1 MYDLLF
7 LKQKWEY
14 LSMTYYL
21 MNITIHITKITITY
35 KQKWGVGADCWF
47 SQMYGPY

>member
-1 MYDLLF
+1 
-7 LKQKWEY
+7 
-14 LSMTYYL
+14 MTYYL
-21 MNITIHITKITITY
+21 MNITIHITKITTSY